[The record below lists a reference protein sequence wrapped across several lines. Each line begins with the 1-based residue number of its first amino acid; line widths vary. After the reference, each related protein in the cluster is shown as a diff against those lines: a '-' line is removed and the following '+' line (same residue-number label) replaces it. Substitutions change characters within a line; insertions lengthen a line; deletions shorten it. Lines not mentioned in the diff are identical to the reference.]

1 MKIAGNFNGWN
12 NGADVM
18 TDVDGDTI
26 YTITK
31 SLTPGDTL
39 FFKFIKG
46 ADGWEND
53 PNRQYSSTS

>member
-1 MKIAGNFNGWN
+1 
-12 NGADVM
+12 M

-31 SLTPGDTL
+31 TLNVGDTL

-46 ADGWEND
+46 ADTWEND
-53 PNRQYSSTS
+53 PNREYVVPASNSTYYDYFDRDN